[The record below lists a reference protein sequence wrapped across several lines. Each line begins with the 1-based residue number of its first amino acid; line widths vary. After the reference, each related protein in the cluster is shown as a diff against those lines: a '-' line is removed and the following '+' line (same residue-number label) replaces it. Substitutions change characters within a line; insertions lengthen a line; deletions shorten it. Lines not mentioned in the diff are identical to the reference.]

1 VSSTSEPHV
10 DESDEQEFE
19 PDYRFTL
26 ANERTFL
33 AWLRTA
39 LGLLAAAVAV
49 VQLVPELAVP
59 GARHVIGALL
69 AALAIIT
76 AAAGIR
82 RWSRVDAAMRRGLPL
97 PRHRVPIVLGVGLV
111 LVAVVAFVL
120 VMAKAAA

>member
-1 VSSTSEPHV
+1 M
-10 DESDEQEFE
+10 
-19 PDYRFTL
+19 
-26 ANERTFL
+26 
-33 AWLRTA
+33 
-39 LGLLAAAVAV
+39 
-49 VQLVPELAVP
+49 P

-97 PRHRVPIVLGVGLV
+97 PRHRVPFVLGVGLV